1 MEVTPKGRKLKEME
15 TITNRRGKNKS
26 NCVDLS
32 TLSVD
37 DFMNSAFDE
46 LGGSGDSDV
55 GGINNDSTSNDATRE
70 INGDQQE
77 EDSSAEDDDSGDDG
91 DDDDEAVES
100 DDPKSCDYENE
111 GSSDGAEDSDG
122 SNMFE
127 GYTHKKSLERLRDTD
142 PEFYKYLEQND
153 KKLLHFSVSDSED
166 EAEGAEEE
174 EEDQIHKPSNELE
187 VASDESDFEVDDKP
201 RDERVVTLKMVKDL
215 EDKIHN
221 SSSIGVTR
229 HAVKLFH
236 SSLQRIASPQEED
249 EEPAEFV
256 VEGSSVFNAVVQLC
270 VLEIQPAFKRC
281 LNVPSTAKGHVQLTK
296 CKRWKKVKPLLKLYL
311 MDLLKFLGSV
321 SSPQILAVLLKHL
334 HQLAMFIPYFT
345 RLRRPLLKR
354 LVSLWG
360 SGEETVRVVAFLCLL
375 KITTNQ
381 QQALLEQVL
390 KMMYLT
396 YVRNCKFVS
405 PSTLPFIRFMRQSLA
420 EMFALDEA
428 ASYQHVFLYV
438 RQLAIHLRTAITLH
452 KKENIQAVYNW
463 QFVQS
468 LHLWTEV
475 LGATAHRPHLQP
487 LLYPLVQVIIGTI
500 KLVPT
505 AQYYPLRFHCVQML
519 IQLSKQTGT
528 FIPVLPFILE
538 VLSGFNFNRPHKKVS
553 MKPQDF
559 TCILRLSK
567 SQLQE
572 NGFKDAVVDK
582 VYQQL
587 LEYLASESHTISF
600 PDTVVATIIQLKKF
614 IKECK
619 SPSLSRKLKQV
630 LDKIEEN
637 ARVVEKERH
646 KVSFSLND
654 RKAIDAWETNLKL
667 KQTPLA
673 TFYESWNK
681 VNLLQMAKRA
691 TNSDKL
697 GEYNI
702 PVLKKRSKKSASP
715 QRDGPVEL
723 FPSSGESDEEVGLAL
738 SGAPPKKKQRGT
750 RGGKG
755 RTKVQNMSV
764 ECMENAQD
772 GQDDIVQDLRLSD
785 LE

>member
-1 MEVTPKGRKLKEME
+1 MD
-15 TITNRRGKNKS
+15 TITNRRKKKKS
-26 NCVDLS
+26 KFVDLS

-37 DFMNSAFDE
+37 DFMNSACDG
-46 LGGSGDSDV
+46 LGESGDSDV
-55 GGINNDSTSNDATRE
+55 GYINNDSASNDVTRAV
-70 INGDQQE
+70 NGDQQE
-77 EDSSAEDDDSGDDG
+77 EDSSAEDKHFSDMNEVQENSDVGIDDG
-91 DDDDEAVES
+91 DGGDDEPVDS
-100 DDPKSCDYENE
+100 DDYEDE
-111 GSSDGAEDSDG
+111 GSSDGGEDSDG
-122 SNMFE
+122 SNMFD
-127 GYTHKKSLERLRDTD
+127 GYTHKKSLEKLRDTD
-142 PEFYKYLEQND
+142 PEFYKYLEEND
-153 KKLLHFSVSDSED
+153 RKLLQFSMSDSED
-166 EAEGAEEE
+166 EAEGTEKE
-174 EEDQIHKPSNELE
+174 EEDQIHKPSDELE
-187 VASDESDFEVDDKP
+187 VASDESDFEADDKP
-201 RDERVVTLKMVKDL
+201 HDKSVVTLKMVRDL
-215 EDKIHN
+215 EDKIRN
-221 SSSIGVTR
+221 SSSIGTTR

-236 SSLQRIASPQEED
+236 SALQRIASPQEED
-249 EEPAEFV
+249 AEPAEFV
-256 VEGSSVFNAVVQLC
+256 VEGSSVFNAVVRLC
-270 VLEIQPAFKRC
+270 VLEIQSAFKRC
-281 LNVPSTAKGHVQLTK
+281 LNVPSTVKGHVQLTK

-321 SSPQILAVLLKHL
+321 SSPQIVAVLLKHL
-334 HQLAMFIPYFT
+334 HQLSVFIPYFT

-390 KMMYLT
+390 KMMYLM

-405 PSTLPFIRFMRQSLA
+405 PSTLPSIQFMRQSLA
-420 EMFALDEA
+420 EIFALDEA
-428 ASYQHVFLYV
+428 ASYQHIFLYV

-452 KKENIQAVYNW
+452 KKESIQAVYNW

-475 LGATAHRPHLQP
+475 LGATANRPHLQP

-538 VLSGFNFNRPHKKVS
+538 ALSGFNFNRPHKKVS

-572 NGFKDAVVDK
+572 NGFKDAVVEK
-582 VYQQL
+582 IYQQL
-587 LEYLASESHTISF
+587 LEYLASESHTVSF
-600 PDTVVATIIQLKKF
+600 PDTVVATVIQLKKF

-619 SPSLSRKLKQV
+619 SPSLSRKLKQA

-637 ARVVEKERH
+637 AQFVEKERR

-654 RKAIDAWETNLKL
+654 RTAIDAWETSLQL

-681 VNLLQMAKRA
+681 VNLQQMAKRA

-702 PVLKKRSKKSASP
+702 PTLKKRSNKNTSP
-715 QRDGPVEL
+715 QHDGPVEL

-738 SGAPPKKKQRGT
+738 SDASPKKKQRGT

-755 RTKVQNMSV
+755 KRKVENVSV
-764 ECMENAQD
+764 EDMENAED